1 MSSHA
6 QTSGALQT
14 MAKTYVIVS
23 SIRTGGCTAVWVK
36 ARNHHCWCR
45 SCRAGQQEAVWKSR
59 RYEILA
65 GVQWHPGIASDNW
78 EILLVV
84 HFLIYGT
91 IEAAVSGEIV
101 LTWTLVLTALWPG
114 DSEVQKWWV
123 FVYCLPIAN
132 QNLSPPWGSS
142 AEGGGFSPLRYLCPS
157 LWPVQATNTD
167 LERG

>member
-1 MSSHA
+1 M
-6 QTSGALQT
+6 
-14 MAKTYVIVS
+14 S

-65 GVQWHPGIASDNW
+65 GVQRHPGIASDNW

-123 FVYCLPIAN
+123 FVYCLPCPPHEGDQLKEVAFPLCATSVPHYDLYKPQTQIWSVAKRITVTN
-132 QNLSPPWGSS
+132 SPH
-142 AEGGGFSPLRYLCPS
+142 
-157 LWPVQATNTD
+157 
-167 LERG
+167 